1 MRTLL
6 SRYSGACRSG
16 DTSGRNRKAL
26 PLAALVVAIAMIMST
41 VLFGATRANAA
52 ELSENV
58 ITSAELSS
66 KTIRPYQ
73 TVELKMGF
81 ALPNNV
87 ANEGDT
93 STIRLPEGFAF
104 YTAHEFDVTSPQ
116 GDVIAHAKIDKQAGT
131 LTLTYTKYVEQHS
144 DITGSIRA
152 AFVLSSNDQQQG
164 TREIILD
171 VNGKKVHVGSIEVKP
186 SEGDNPNELFA
197 KYGYQIRE
205 SKQDMMFVLR
215 VNGRSD
221 DLQQVRVTDQLGSA
235 GLEYDRSSF
244 EVLKGNWGLNARGEY
259 ELQNVENVT
268 DQIKPQ
274 FSDDGRGFSM
284 DLGDLPGK
292 GVRVRYKAKVKYAP
306 QHNEQFYNTAKM
318 TAQKGKEPG
327 AKAYVVWQSASGEA
341 NGYNYAIKVAKTS
354 EDGSK
359 PLAGAEFS
367 VVRNRSGE
375 QVGTIVTGE
384 DGTGSI
390 TGLLRDDY
398 TITETRA
405 PEGYE
410 VTNQSLSVTADDF
423 DASTMTATLCV
434 TNKLKPEEPKPEE
447 PQPEQPKPEQP
458 KPEQPKPE
466 QPKKPEPK
474 KPAQQPKQK
483 GTPLASTGSSVL
495 IIVGVAVVLVAA
507 GATTMILMNKR
518 RTK

>member
-1 MRTLL
+1 MF
-6 SRYSGACRSG
+6 S
-16 DTSGRNRKAL
+16 
-26 PLAALVVAIAMIMST
+26 LAALVVAIAMIMST
-41 VLFGATRANAA
+41 ALFGAARASAA
-52 ELSENV
+52 ELSENI
-58 ITSAELSS
+58 ITSATLKS
-66 KTIRPYQ
+66 KVIRPYQ
-73 TVELKMGF
+73 TVELEMGF
-81 ALPNNV
+81 KLPNNV
-87 ANEGDT
+87 AREGDT
-93 STIRLPEGFAF
+93 STVRLPEGFAF
-104 YTAHEFDVTSPQ
+104 YTEHDFEVTSPA
-116 GDVIAHAKIDKQAGT
+116 GDVIAHAKIDKKAGT

-152 AFVLSSNDQQQG
+152 AFTLNGKGQQQG
-164 TREIILD
+164 TREFIID
-171 VNGKKVHVGSIEVKP
+171 VNGKKVNAGSIDVKP
-186 SEGDNPNELFA
+186 EEGDNPNEVFA
-197 KYGYQIRE
+197 KYGYQISE
-205 SKQDMMFVLR
+205 SKQQMMFVLR

-221 DLQQVRVTDQLGSA
+221 DLKQVRVTDRLGST

-244 EVLKGNWGLNARGEY
+244 EVLKGNWRLDKNGQYDLANE
-259 ELQNVENVT
+259 ENVT
-268 DQIKPQ
+268 ARLKPQ
-274 FSDDGRGFSM
+274 FDADGRGFSM
-284 DLGDLPGK
+284 DLGDLPKQGIRIRY
-292 GVRVRYKAKVKYAP
+292 RVNVKHAP
-306 QHNEQFYNTAKM
+306 QHNEKFYNTAKM
-318 TAQKGKEPG
+318 TAQKDKEQG
-327 AKAYVVWQSASGEA
+327 AKSFVVWKSASGEA
-341 NGYNYAIKVAKTS
+341 NGYNYAIKVAKTN

-398 TITETRA
+398 TITETKA

-410 VTNQSLSVTADDF
+410 ANNQSLSIAAGDF

-447 PQPEQPKPEQP
+447 PQPEEPKPEQPKPEEPQPEQPKPEQP

-466 QPKKPEPK
+466 QPKKPEAK

-495 IIVGVAVVLVAA
+495 IIVGVAVALASA
-507 GATTMILMNKR
+507 GATTMILVNKR

>member
-16 DTSGRNRKAL
+16 DASGRNRKAL

-41 VLFGATRANAA
+41 ALFGATRANAA

-87 ANEGDT
+87 AREGDT

-104 YTAHEFDVTSPQ
+104 YTEHEFDVTSPQ

-197 KYGYQIRE
+197 KYGYQISE
-205 SKQDMMFVLR
+205 SKQQMMFVLR

-244 EVLKGNWGLNARGEY
+244 EVLKGNWRLDKNGQYDLANE
-259 ELQNVENVT
+259 ENVT
-268 DQIKPQ
+268 ARLKPQ
-274 FSDDGRGFSM
+274 FDADGRGFSM
-284 DLGDLPGK
+284 DLGDLPKQGIRIRY
-292 GVRVRYKAKVKYAP
+292 RVNVKHVP

-318 TAQKGKEPG
+318 TAQKDKEQG
-327 AKAYVVWQSASGEA
+327 AKSFVVWKSASGEA
-341 NGYNYAIKVAKTS
+341 NGYNYAIKVTKTN

-398 TITETRA
+398 TITETKA

-410 VTNQSLSVTADDF
+410 ATNQSLSVTAGDF

>member
-16 DTSGRNRKAL
+16 DASGRNRKAL
-26 PLAALVVAIAMIMST
+26 PLVALVVAIAMIMST
-41 VLFGATRANAA
+41 ALFGATRANAA
-52 ELSENV
+52 ELSESIV
-58 ITSAELSS
+58 TSAELTS
-66 KTIRPYQ
+66 KTIRPNQ
-73 TVELKMGF
+73 VVEFKMGF
-81 ALPNNV
+81 KLPNNAV
-87 ANEGDT
+87 HEGDT
-93 STIRLPEGFAF
+93 STIRLPEGFAY
-104 YTAHEFDVTSPQ
+104 YTDHDFDVKNPS
-116 GDVIAHAKIDKQAGT
+116 GDVIAHAKIDKKAGT
-131 LTLTYTKYVEQHS
+131 LTLTYTKYVEEHS
-144 DITGSIRA
+144 DITGSVQA
-152 AFVLSSNDQQQG
+152 SFMLSGTNQQQG
-164 TREIILD
+164 TREVVLD
-171 VNGKKVHVGSIEVKP
+171 VNGKKFKAGSIDVVP

-221 DLQQVRVTDQLGSA
+221 DLQQVRVTDRLGSES
-235 GLEYDRSSF
+235 LEYDRSSF
-244 EVLKGNWGLNARGEY
+244 EVLRGDWGFNENGQYLMRNI
-259 ELQNVENVT
+259 ENVT

-274 FSDDGRGFSM
+274 FDPDGRGFSM

-292 GVRVRYKAKVKYAP
+292 GVRVRYKAKVKYVP
-306 QHNEQFYNTAKM
+306 QHSEQFYNTAKM
-318 TAQKGKEPG
+318 TAQKGKEQG
-327 AKAYVVWQSASGEA
+327 AKAYVVWKSASGEA
-341 NGYNYAIKVAKTS
+341 NGYNYAIKVAKTN

-398 TITETRA
+398 TITETKA

-410 VTNQSLSVTADDF
+410 ATNQSLSVTAGDF

-447 PQPEQPKPEQP
+447 PQPEQP

-507 GATTMILMNKR
+507 GATTIILMNKR

>member
-327 AKAYVVWQSASGEA
+327 RRPMWCGRAHPVRRTDTTMQSRWPRRARTAANHSPAPSSAWCATAAASRWAQSSPVRTVPEA
-341 NGYNYAIKVAKTS
+341 SPVCS
-354 EDGSK
+354 
-359 PLAGAEFS
+359 
-367 VVRNRSGE
+367 
-375 QVGTIVTGE
+375 
-384 DGTGSI
+384 
-390 TGLLRDDY
+390 
-398 TITETRA
+398 
-405 PEGYE
+405 
-410 VTNQSLSVTADDF
+410 
-423 DASTMTATLCV
+423 
-434 TNKLKPEEPKPEE
+434 
-447 PQPEQPKPEQP
+447 
-458 KPEQPKPE
+458 
-466 QPKKPEPK
+466 
-474 KPAQQPKQK
+474 
-483 GTPLASTGSSVL
+483 
-495 IIVGVAVVLVAA
+495 
-507 GATTMILMNKR
+507 ATTTQSPR
-518 RTK
+518 PGARGV